1 MPRNPAQKRFE
12 TAQDFAMHVIND
24 PDAPGE
30 MKVRLAR
37 ALLRVQEPRIK
48 PARPPGKKERAQE
61 AAETV
66 GGPFATPPL
75 PRKPN

>member
-48 PARPPGKKERAQE
+48 PARPPGKKAWARE
-61 AAETV
+61 AAEAV
-66 GGPFATPPL
+66 RGAFEVPPL